1 MSFSIRVTNE
11 PPQQLDISGDDVT
24 SWQLLSIFQAYAGV
38 AAKPYS
44 HQAEVW
50 RQVAADQSTLIV
62 AGTASGKTL
71 AVAVPLF
78 YKLFCVQDTQRIRR
92 TLWMYPTIAL
102 LEDQRRVLTDLSRA
116 IGLDPEA
123 IIGELHGEMPRSR
136 LISALNKP
144 VILATPDEI
153 YWFFRKNV
161 KYNGLLIYGLALVD
175 EFVLDEAHLFN
186 GLMLRNFEHLWYR
199 IKTLAGY
206 LGKAPRLH
214 VLTATP
220 AENLKRLNTAQPIT
234 GKSKCSDVSVEMRAS
249 GRFDDRAQQF
259 INAVGEALQAGQRKI
274 LLVCNSARMAHQLF
288 ERCKIEDTS
297 TIPIK
302 HRLRFG
308 KIALGHLTQWLE
320 KAEVEKELLTELHER
335 LLRDEDAVLADV
347 PDNTVV
353 SLPLEEVLL
362 HTQEILERQC
372 GQIKRA
378 LWQRAQ
384 HPGET
389 WESLLNNR
397 TLPCRIVAA
406 VRTQLE
412 QTTALEKQQMVIDE
426 WLADVVERL
435 NSITTDPILC
445 QAKEFSALTE
455 VFTSSGLDNEIATS
469 LIRKMLFVMKA
480 DPRQLPTRYMSHR
493 PIYLRWL
500 HSLIDRDK
508 ADRIR
513 DLVTAGMAAGELQV
527 ECRHIGLWRGT
538 DVPVI
543 VYSGSMAKQARQG
556 LIDVFADVERA
567 VLISTSAVEVGV
579 DFHADALIT
588 EECEGNAFLQRFGRV
603 GRHDEGSRVVA
614 LVSGDK
620 YAALSGFSGAQM
632 SREDFSATI
641 TEIFPHRN
649 YAEGSLL
656 LDANHYLINTQLGR
670 IGERLNATPDLLAA
684 KPLAEQLR
692 STDMQFAFGLRST
705 MPQITLRDGV
715 SKDPFYLLRYVDDQD
730 LRPADSPFEVAR
742 AKVWFT
748 SLIFQRARFDVTID
762 LEETL
767 KASRYVFLWAG
778 NQLRL
783 WSRPSAGAVYIG
795 QMNSHFAQTAGWD
808 KRHPGNFL
816 LLYGDVYLFRADLEV
831 QSYEPVRDSEQN
843 PLFIPNQTYL
853 VLWGWTERGDTEELL
868 NQAGVADWEEL
879 YYDWDRLKSDRNGRA
894 MVIVEKTTGAC
905 FAAYRELLNYVHRQ
919 AEK

>member
-1 MSFSIRVTNE
+1 MSLEIRVTNKLPE
-11 PPQQLDISGDDVT
+11 QADAPNDSIFRHMLD
-24 SWQLLSIFQAYAGV
+24 IFQAYAGTL
-38 AAKPYS
+38 AKPYT
-44 HQAEVW
+44 HQAKVW
-50 RQVAADQSTLIV
+50 ESLAANQNTFIV

-78 YKLFCVQDTQRIRR
+78 YKLFRAQESQCIRR
-92 TLWMYPTIAL
+92 ALWMYPTIAL
-102 LEDQRRVLTDLSRA
+102 LEDQRRVLTDLGKA
-116 IGLDPEA
+116 LGLDPEA
-123 IIGELHGEMPRSR
+123 IIGELYGGMSRSQ

-153 YWFFRKNV
+153 YWFFRKNI
-161 KYNGLLIYGLALVD
+161 KYNSLLIYGLALVD

-186 GLMLRNFEHLWYR
+186 GLMLRNFEHLWLR

-206 LGKAPRLH
+206 LGKIPSLH

-220 AENLKRLNTAQPIT
+220 AEGLQRLNAAQPIT
-234 GKSKCSDVSVEMRAS
+234 GKSKCTDVDVEIRAS
-249 GRFDDRAQQF
+249 GRFDRAQHF
-259 INAVGEALQAGQRKI
+259 INTVGEALQGGQRKI

-288 ERCKIEDTS
+288 EKCKVEDPS
-297 TIPIK
+297 TIPVE

-308 KIALGHLTQWLE
+308 KIALGPLTQWLE
-320 KAEVEKELLTELHER
+320 KAGVEKALLTELHER
-335 LLRDEDAVLADV
+335 LLRDEDVVLADA
-347 PDNTVV
+347 PDNTPI
-353 SLPLEEVLL
+353 SLPLEAVLL

-372 GQIKRA
+372 WQVKRA

-384 HPGET
+384 YPGET

-412 QTTALEKQQMVIDE
+412 QTATPEKQQMVIDG
-426 WLADVVERL
+426 WLADTVERL

-508 ADRIR
+508 ANRVR
-513 DLVTAGMAAGELQV
+513 DLVTAGMVAGELQV
-527 ECRHIGLWRGT
+527 ECRHIGLWGGT

-543 VYSGSMAKQARQG
+543 VYSGSMAKQVREG
-556 LIDVFADVERA
+556 LINVFADLEQA
-567 VLISTSAVEVGV
+567 VLVSTSAVEVGV

-632 SREDFSATI
+632 SREDFSAKI
-641 TEIFPHRN
+641 TEVFPHRN

-692 STDMQFAFGLRST
+692 PTDMQFAFGLRST
-705 MPQITLRDGV
+705 IPQITLRDGV
-715 SKDPFYLLRYVDDQD
+715 TKDPFYLLRYVDDQD

-748 SLIFQRARFDVTID
+748 NLIFQRARFDIIVD
-762 LEETL
+762 WEETL
-767 KASRYVFLWAG
+767 WASQHVFVWAG
-778 NQLRL
+778 NKFHI
-783 WSRPSAGAVYIG
+783 WSQPSAGILYLK
-795 QMNSHFAQTAGWD
+795 QMDSHFAQAGGWN
-808 KRHPGNFL
+808 KRHPGNFMF
-816 LLYGDVYLFRADLEV
+816 LYGDVYLSRGDLEV
-831 QSYEPVRDSEQN
+831 HSYEPVRDSEQN
-843 PLFIPNQTYL
+843 PLFIPSQTYL
-853 VLWGWTERGDTEELL
+853 VLWGWTDRGETEELL
-868 NQAGVADWEEL
+868 NQAGVANWEEL
-879 YYDWDRLKSDRNGRA
+879 YYDWDRLKPDRNGKA